1 MSNQLNT
8 LIAIGI
14 TIFLLS
20 YMTNNVIC
28 GIFIILILLFLYK
41 YKYKYND
48 IIKDIVN
55 VETPNNNDKH
65 YNDNIM
71 NSLDKIKKYKKYN
84 LNDYHEGMKYFHK
97 YMDTIHTL
105 ENRNLKHHRQ
115 YIENA
120 KLYLN
125 RSINHFQNITY
136 SVPDRK
142 LLSALKYNDFSSKAC
157 FGSPVGSV
165 LIQLSAVPP
174 PALLLN
180 QFIQV
185 EPAVLVDNFL
195 VIILFIR
202 TPLIQC
208 FVLKPKLP

>member
-142 LLSALKYNDFSSKAC
+142 LLSGLKYNDYTSTKKAKKLHKYIEELYQTS
-157 FGSPVGSV
+157 FH
-165 LIQLSAVPP
+165 
-174 PALLLN
+174 
-180 QFIQV
+180 
-185 EPAVLVDNFL
+185 
-195 VIILFIR
+195 ILFTLTHKNNEEVIKN
-202 TPLIQC
+202 PDIHKGIIDLNVPEPSNYFNHNEIY
-208 FVLKPKLP
+208 

>member
-1 MSNQLNT
+1 MSKQSNT
-8 LIAIGI
+8 IIAIGI
-14 TIFLLS
+14 AIFLLS
-20 YMTNNVIC
+20 YMTKNVIC

-41 YKYKYND
+41 YKDKYKH
-48 IIKDIVN
+48 IIEDIVE
-55 VETPNNNDKH
+55 VETSDNNDAH
-65 YNDNIM
+65 YNDNILQIL
-71 NSLDKIKKYKKYN
+71 NKIKKYKKYN

-142 LLSALKYNDFSSKAC
+142 LLSGLKYNDYTSTKKSKKLHNYIDELYKT
-157 FGSPVGSV
+157 SYH
-165 LIQLSAVPP
+165 
-174 PALLLN
+174 
-180 QFIQV
+180 
-185 EPAVLVDNFL
+185 
-195 VIILFIR
+195 ILFTI
-202 TPLIQC
+202 THKNNEEVIKNLDIHKSVIDLNVPEPSNYYNNSELY
-208 FVLKPKLP
+208 

>member
-1 MSNQLNT
+1 MINQSNT
-8 LIAIGI
+8 LITIGI

-20 YMTNNVIC
+20 YMTKYVIF
-28 GIFIILILLFLYK
+28 GIFIIFILLFLYK
-41 YKYKYND
+41 YKDKYKH
-48 IIKDIVN
+48 IIEDIVK
-55 VETPNNNDKH
+55 VEKSNNNDQH
-65 YNDNIM
+65 YNDDIM

-142 LLSALKYNDFSSKAC
+142 LLSALKYNDYTSTKKSKKLHKYIDELYKI
-157 FGSPVGSV
+157 SYH
-165 LIQLSAVPP
+165 
-174 PALLLN
+174 
-180 QFIQV
+180 
-185 EPAVLVDNFL
+185 
-195 VIILFIR
+195 ILF
-202 TPLIQC
+202 TLTHKNNEK
-208 FVLKPKLP
+208 VLENPDIYKGVIDLNVPEPSNYYNKNELY